1 MVHGKLNNQTRNKH
15 TDDIQHKNKELSET
29 QHPYNQN
36 DLNNHSFSSSQG
48 FLFRVCEVCIKEGF
62 RAHFN

>member
-48 FLFRVCEVCIKEGF
+48 FLF
-62 RAHFN
+62 

>member
-36 DLNNHSFSSSQG
+36 DLNNHSFSF
-48 FLFRVCEVCIKEGF
+48 FLRIFVLSM
-62 RAHFN
+62 